1 LEKFTKIMR
10 SHQVAVLLST
20 FATVALVA
28 PAVQAGTLVTS
39 LPIVFETTTGG
50 FTPTLPA
57 PNPGSGIGA
66 TIIDEGQGDTI
77 PFTPATGGAI
87 LANFVGAKALGSFDY
102 QSSDDEASLQ
112 FDLVADGLSVFNRVL
127 ASGAGL
133 FDGDFNFDLSAVVP
147 PNFNSSLFIHF
158 RQTGFATSTLA
169 GVKLEITT
177 NTHVPEPSSVVGLGL
192 LGMGLAGAAT
202 RRKLQEKAKTKV

>member
-1 LEKFTKIMR
+1 MR

-50 FTPTLPA
+50 FEPFGDAPDPTNGISA
-57 PNPGSGIGA
+57 DIISAGTGS
-66 TIIDEGQGDTI
+66 TI
-77 PFTPATGGAI
+77 PFIPSTGGAI
-87 LANFVGAKALGSFDY
+87 LANFLGANVLGSFVYD
-102 QSSDDEASLQ
+102 SEDEESILE
-112 FDLVADGLSVFNRVL
+112 FDLLANGVSVFSSIL
-127 ASGAGL
+127 AQGDDSTSGS
-133 FDGDFNFDLSAVVP
+133 FNFDLSGVVP
-147 PNFNSSLFIHF
+147 DNFTNALVVQFSQTGEAISSL
-158 RQTGFATSTLA
+158 T

>member
-1 LEKFTKIMR
+1 MR

-20 FATVALVA
+20 FATVSLVA

-39 LPIVFETTTGG
+39 LPIVFETFEGG
-50 FTPTLPA
+50 FTPTTPTQD
-57 PNPGSGIGA
+57 PINGIGA
-66 TIIDEGQGDTI
+66 TIIDEGQGDTE

-87 LANFVGAKALGSFDY
+87 LANFVAANALGSFDY
-102 QSSDDEASLQ
+102 QSADDTASLQ
-112 FDLVADGLSVFNRVL
+112 FDLVAGGTSVFNRVL
-127 ASGAGL
+127 ASGSGL

-147 PNFNSSLFIHF
+147 PNFNLPLFIHF
-158 RQTGFATSTLA
+158 RQTGTATSTLA

-177 NTHVPEPSSVVGLGL
+177 NTHVPEPSSVLGLGL

>member
-1 LEKFTKIMR
+1 MR

-39 LPIVFETTTGG
+39 LPIIFETFEGG
-50 FTPTLPA
+50 FTPTIPTQD
-57 PNPGSGIGA
+57 PINGIGA
-66 TIIDEGQGDTI
+66 TIIDEGQGDTE

-87 LANFVGAKALGSFDY
+87 LANFIGANALGSFAY
-102 QSSDDEASLQ
+102 ESADDAASLQ
-112 FDLVADGLSVFNRVL
+112 FDLVAGGVSVFNQVL
-127 ASGAGL
+127 ASGAGIVDDTL
-133 FDGDFNFDLSAVVP
+133 FNFDLSAVVP
-147 PNFNSSLFIHF
+147 PNFNLPLFIHF
-158 RQTGFATSTLA
+158 RQTGIATSTLE

-192 LGMGLAGAAT
+192 LGMGLAGAVT
-202 RRKLQEKAKTKV
+202 RRQLQEKSKTKV